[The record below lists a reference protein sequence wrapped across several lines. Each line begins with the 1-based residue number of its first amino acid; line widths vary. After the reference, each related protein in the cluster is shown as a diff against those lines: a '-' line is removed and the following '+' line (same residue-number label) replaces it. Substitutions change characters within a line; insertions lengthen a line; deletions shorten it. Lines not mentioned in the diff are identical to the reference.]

1 MARVKMLVGISG
13 TRNGQDWPPR
23 GGEISLPDGE
33 AGDLVAAGYAELVST
48 TVVESAA
55 VDTKPA
61 RRKAA
66 PAEKRG

>member
-23 GGEISLPDGE
+23 GGEIALPDGE
-33 AGDLVAAGYAELVST
+33 AGDLVAAGYAELVS